1 MRVEKWG
8 TSPLVRMRSVVW
20 ILIPMVLG
28 LSACLKDDL
37 DPAALTSN
45 PLDPGYTGPALIQLL
60 SDTTRI
66 VYTNGV
72 PTDTVVEQVV
82 HVRTDLLPPGTDWKL
97 YVTLVN
103 TGQVFDYSSETP
115 QPQGRP
121 YHHVVPGTSYCY
133 DYQLKVQFSLTKAWR
148 YCTVA
153 EL

>member
-1 MRVEKWG
+1 MRWAWLFVP
-8 TSPLVRMRSVVW
+8 SLLLS
-20 ILIPMVLG
+20 

-37 DPAALTSN
+37 DPAGLTSN
-45 PLDPGYTGPALIQLL
+45 PLDPAYNGPALIELV

-66 VYTNGV
+66 VYSGSQPV
-72 PTDTVVEQVV
+72 DTVVEQSI
-82 HVRTDLLPPGTDWKL
+82 HVREDLLPAGTSWEL

-103 TGQVFDYSSETP
+103 TGQVFDYGSEVP
-115 QPQGRP
+115 PSEDRP